1 MEHWITQVMEEY
13 GYIGVFLMIALENIF
28 PPIPSEII
36 LPFGGFMTTY
46 TTLSVTG
53 VIVVATAGSLA
64 GAIILYGIGRLL
76 DVRRLETV
84 VERYGHVLRITKE
97 DLRRADD
104 WFDRYGVWAVFFCRM
119 VPLVRSLISVP
130 AGIARMNFTMFLLL
144 TILGTLIWNTVLVSV
159 GAVLGESWRDI
170 LSWMDVYSKLIYS
183 LLAILFLAGCV
194 WLFRRHQK

>member
-130 AGIARMNFTMFLLL
+130 AGMARMNFTMFLLL

-194 WLFRRHQK
+194 WLFRRRQK

>member
-130 AGIARMNFTMFLLL
+130 AGMARMNFTMFLLL